1 MTEILRVTGLSK
13 SFGRHQVL
21 RNVSLSA
28 KKSDIICL
36 IGSSGSGKS
45 TFLRCLNFLERPNKG
60 EMFLNGQ
67 PIELVHGDNEE
78 LTVRNNGQLRWLR
91 SRLSMVFQN
100 FNLWPHMTVLENV
113 VLAQQH
119 VLRRTEKVAV
129 AVAQSCLKRAGFDDT
144 FNNYYPAHLSGGQ
157 QQRVAIARAL
167 AMEPDILLF
176 DEPTSALDPE
186 LVGDVLN
193 TMKMLAEQGTT
204 MILVT
209 HEMDFARHVADHV
222 LFLHQGEIEEHG
234 SPEKLFNNPT
244 SKHLK
249 RFLDKVS

>member
-13 SFGRHQVL
+13 SFGQHEVL
-21 RNVSLSA
+21 HNVSMSA

-45 TFLRCLNFLERPNKG
+45 TFLRCLNFLEKPSEGKLS
-60 EMFLNGQ
+60 LNGQ
-67 PIELVHGDNEE
+67 TIELKHNNHNE
-78 LTVRNNGQLRWLR
+78 LVVRSKSQLRWLR

-100 FNLWPHMTVLENV
+100 FNLWPHMTVLRNV

-119 VLRRTEKVAV
+119 VLKRSESEAIEFAKA
-129 AVAQSCLKRAGFDDT
+129 SLERAGFDDS
-144 FNNYYPAHLSGGQ
+144 FHDYYPVNLSGGQ

-167 AMEPDILLF
+167 AMDPDILLF

-193 TMKMLAEQGTT
+193 TMKKLAEEGTT

-209 HEMDFARHVADHV
+209 HEMDFVRHVADQV
-222 LFLHQGEIEEHG
+222 LFLHQGQIEEG
-234 SPEKLFNNPT
+234 GTPEQIFNRPV

-249 RFLDKVS
+249 RFLDKVG